1 MIPLGLPC
9 VHRRRHDPGRRCS
22 VEHGRHGHGAALL
35 QILLVAQPTA
45 IAQPARCMDVVR
57 PLCFH
62 EVEEGGGMTYELL
75 GPRRQAGD
83 EVWPQWSHLLARATL
98 FFTIV
103 LCLVG
108 AKAAALV
115 VALAR

>member
-1 MIPLGLPC
+1 
-9 VHRRRHDPGRRCS
+9 
-22 VEHGRHGHGAALL
+22 
-35 QILLVAQPTA
+35 
-45 IAQPARCMDVVR
+45 
-57 PLCFH
+57 
-62 EVEEGGGMTYELL
+62 MTYELL